1 MGRSYLEELLAG
13 TREGVPRV
21 RVEEHPEVLEW
32 KRRLRRVR
40 GRLGVDNIER
50 VTSAVCLD
58 MLELSERRRVSVV
71 AKRRLAKVMILLG
84 WTPGRVRGLSHRGFE
99 ERVSGFTRAC
109 EEPDYWRLEAL
120 ERDRQEELRAA
131 HGVVK
136 VRQAPVAVYWEA
148 QREYAI
154 WLWVR
159 REKFEMICRRL
170 GVTERVAR
178 VWIRIGR
185 KRFWGR
191 REGALY

>member
-1 MGRSYLEELLAG
+1 MGRSYLEDLLAG
-13 TREGVPRV
+13 SEGVARV
-21 RVEEHPEVLEW
+21 RVEEHPEILEW

-84 WTPGRVRGLSHRGFE
+84 WTPGRVRGLSHRGFVE
-99 ERVSGFTRAC
+99 QVSGFTRAC

-131 HGVVK
+131 HGVK
-136 VRQAPVAVYWEA
+136 VRQASARVYWEA
-148 QREYAI
+148 QREHAI
-154 WLWVR
+154 WLWER
-159 REKFEMICRRL
+159 REKFPMVCRRL

-178 VWIRIGR
+178 IWIQPAT
-185 KRFWGR
+185 KRWWGR
-191 REGALY
+191 PKGALY